1 MNLLFIE
8 AGDTDPPPAKRSLL
22 LSALPIGAVAAAFYL
37 AGCGGSGSSDNAAS
51 YSAGSGATPQTRAAT
66 PIVVPDSTQP
76 PLAMPSNIA
85 NGSIVELEC
94 GRVYRGTLDLSNKS
108 NITVR
113 TAGDCGKAVL
123 TPGQAITGWTQYQGN
138 VYSAPISFDAAQVL
152 IDGQP
157 ISLAHWPNQPQTWVK
172 SSGASANSLSYAMPN
187 ADLTGA
193 TLIFRPYEWA
203 IEARKVT
210 GYSGSTMTLASTGNQ
225 AYDGYAPSGATD
237 FYVEGKLWM
246 LDAPGEWA
254 VNGGRLYVW
263 TPDGQSP
270 EGRAWASPDQHAIEA
285 SDSSGISI
293 DNISVFGA
301 ANGINALGASN
312 LHVSNTDIVNSSE
325 NGIENAG
332 GSGLYV
338 DGAGIRNSRHD
349 AISVKWGGGGETIK
363 NSRIDSSNTIGMP
376 TNARAAINLTASA
389 GSNIA
394 NNTVTNTGYIDKQT
408 IRNGTVS
415 GNTVDGA
422 CLVMTDCGGIF
433 NSAPDTAPL
442 NARIENNVIRNVA
455 YPQGGQRLVRAI
467 YLGDYANG
475 VTVASNT
482 NVGTSNVGNAF
493 SYSTQAHIQMAEDG
507 SSPSVRNNVESG
519 NSFTAKNGEETYRI
533 SSDLGTAS
541 VAQFA
546 SYDNNIYVSSSPY
559 FANFNG
565 EALSFAQWQSRTG
578 QDGSSTF
585 MAQ

>member
-8 AGDTDPPPAKRSLL
+8 AGDTDQMNAKRSLL

-51 YSAGSGATPQTRAAT
+51 YSAGSGATPQTSAAT

-172 SSGASANSLSYAMPN
+172 SSGASANSLSYAMTN
-187 ADLTGA
+187 ADL
-193 TLIFRPYEWA
+193 P
-203 IEARKVT
+203 
-210 GYSGSTMTLASTGNQ
+210 
-225 AYDGYAPSGATD
+225 GATD

-293 DNISVFGA
+293 DGISVFGA
-301 ANGINALGASN
+301 ANGINELGASY

-338 DGAGIRNSRHD
+338 DGAGI
-349 AISVKWGGGGETIK
+349 
-363 NSRIDSSNTIGMP
+363 
-376 TNARAAINLTASA
+376 L
-389 GSNIA
+389 
-394 NNTVTNTGYIDKQT
+394 
-408 IRNGTVS
+408 
-415 GNTVDGA
+415 
-422 CLVMTDCGGIF
+422 
-433 NSAPDTAPL
+433 
-442 NARIENNVIRNVA
+442 
-455 YPQGGQRLVRAI
+455 
-467 YLGDYANG
+467 
-475 VTVASNT
+475 
-482 NVGTSNVGNAF
+482 
-493 SYSTQAHIQMAEDG
+493 
-507 SSPSVRNNVESG
+507 
-519 NSFTAKNGEETYRI
+519 
-533 SSDLGTAS
+533 
-541 VAQFA
+541 
-546 SYDNNIYVSSSPY
+546 
-559 FANFNG
+559 
-565 EALSFAQWQSRTG
+565 
-578 QDGSSTF
+578 
-585 MAQ
+585 

>member
-1 MNLLFIE
+1 
-8 AGDTDPPPAKRSLL
+8 
-22 LSALPIGAVAAAFYL
+22 
-37 AGCGGSGSSDNAAS
+37 
-51 YSAGSGATPQTRAAT
+51 
-66 PIVVPDSTQP
+66 
-76 PLAMPSNIA
+76 MPSNIA

-293 DNISVFGA
+293 DGISVFGA

-363 NSRIDSSNTIGMP
+363 NSRIDSSGTIGMP

-394 NNTVTNTGYIDKQT
+394 NNTVTNSGYIG
-408 IRNGTVS
+408 IRSFRNGTVS

-433 NSAPDTAPL
+433 NSAPDKAPL

-455 YPQGGQRLVRAI
+455 YPQGGQRLVWAI

-482 NVGTSNVGNAF
+482 IVGNTNGLNIFDGFSNSIVGNAF
-493 SYSTQAHIQMAEDG
+493 SNSTQAHIQMAEDG
-507 SSPSVRNNVESG
+507 SSPSVRNNVVSG